1 MPSFGSICNLMWFP
15 QNSLPSITLPGGGS
29 NREGGR
35 GRRGRRKNKRKQGAA
50 PSKQKLSQINSA
62 PSKED
67 DEDAQ
72 QKVWEVLLRIP
83 KHP

>member
-1 MPSFGSICNLMWFP
+1 MWFP
-15 QNSLPSITLPGGGS
+15 ENVLPSITLPGGGS

-50 PSKQKLSQINSA
+50 APSKQKLSQINSA

-72 QKVWEVLLRIP
+72 QEVWEVLLRIP